1 MKHREKWE
9 AGGMSITTWTE
20 GDTRCFVCYKPG
32 VSIFCQTSKEVLQF
46 AAWPASL
53 PTGANLRSW
62 LASLGA
68 ADHQRNLEQD
78 AVVLK
83 ATGFS
88 EHDNRDLLKAT
99 GFGPEQHEDDDP
111 TATTKMIT

>member
-20 GDTRCFVCYKPG
+20 GDTRCFICYKAS
-32 VSIFCQTSKEVLQF
+32 VSIYCQTSQEVLQF

-53 PTGANLRSW
+53 PTGASLRSW

-68 ADHQRNLEQD
+68 ADQQRNLEQD
-78 AVVLK
+78 RNLLK
-83 ATGFS
+83 ETGFG
-88 EHDNRDLLKAT
+88 EHNDADLLKAT
-99 GFGPEQHEDDDP
+99 GFGPEQHDD
-111 TATTKMIT
+111 